1 MPNIMTMTG
10 YKAYKACSPEETV
23 FNIRRILHELGI
35 VINEKSYSK
44 DGLYA
49 CRLTINNEGLS
60 KLNIG
65 TNGKGRSYEYAL
77 ASGYAELMERLQC
90 GLLLKDSALHYLS
103 NDYLGTL
110 PNDSKFKKFFK
121 QHEYHVPE
129 KDMETVSFSLD
140 EIWSRYS
147 KDLMAMFPSVSS
159 SDEIKSCLAE
169 LLGRKGVKC
178 VPVYSY
184 LDKKVIPYPMDLVLL
199 GMGSN
204 GMCAGNCPEEA
215 LLQGFCEVFER
226 HAMKEIFVKEMTPP
240 TIPPDTFIG
249 TSIYDK
255 IKELEKVR
263 GYEFVIK
270 DCSLGIG
277 LPVIGVI
284 IIDRENGRYN
294 FKLGS
299 DFVPHIALERC
310 ITEVYQSNKGAIMLP
325 LLHNDGRDVEAEYY
339 KALANGTGQWPDSI
353 FMETPSYAFSGFNE
367 KLGQSNSSDLAY
379 ACELVTSLGGNL
391 YIRDNSYL
399 GFPAYS
405 VIAPS
410 LGGVQLSLNKLLTAS
425 KNSPECLGDKLLHGK
440 IESFGVMIDH
450 MARAV
455 EYNQENGDKFDFNS
469 IIPFCCEQELQ
480 DVDANLFLCMAYYMK
495 RDYTH
500 SLEYLEKFLCG
511 KDYEDSY
518 YFAVADYIRHF
529 LVEGRDRLDVSAL
542 LAKKY
547 GAEIS
552 GDIFEDL
559 EDPDNIFKYYD
570 FPKRFDVDSWIEE
583 GSLFVPAIKIL
594 RRLYLFRRDHM
605 VDQNNL
611 SALFG

>member
-1 MPNIMTMTG
+1 MTK
-10 YKAYKACSPEETV
+10 YKSYKACSPEETV
-23 FNIRRILHELGI
+23 FNIRRILHGLGI

-60 KLNIG
+60 RLNIG

-90 GLLLKDSALHYLS
+90 GLLLKDSALQYLS
-103 NDYLGTL
+103 EDYLGSL
-110 PNDSKFKKFFK
+110 PDDSKFKKFFS
-121 QHEYHVPE
+121 QQEYQVP
-129 KDMETVSFSLD
+129 DMDVEAVSFSLD
-140 EIWSRYS
+140 EIWFRYS
-147 KDLMAMFPSVSS
+147 KDLMDMFPSAS
-159 SDEIKSCLAE
+159 SDEEIKSCLSE
-169 LLGRKGVKC
+169 LLGGKDIKC
-178 VPVYSY
+178 LPVYSY
-184 LDKKVIPYPMDLVLL
+184 LDKKVIPYPMDLVFL

-226 HAMKEIFVKEMTPP
+226 YAMREVFVKKMTPP
-240 TIPPDTFIG
+240 TIPLEKFIG

-255 IKELEKVR
+255 IKDLEKVG
-263 GYEFVIK
+263 GYEFIIK

-284 IIDRENGRYN
+284 ILDRENGKYN

-310 ITEVYQSNKGAIMLP
+310 ITETYQSNQGAIMLP
-325 LLHNDGRDVEAEYY
+325 ILHNAGGDVESEYY

-353 FMETPSYAFSGFNE
+353 FMDTPSYAFSGINE
-367 KLGQSNSSDLAY
+367 KLGLSNSSDLAY
-379 ACELVTSLGGNL
+379 ACDLVTSLGGNL

-410 LGGVQLSLNKLLTAS
+410 LGGVQLSLNRLITAS

-440 IESFGVMIDH
+440 IESFRAMIDH
-450 MARAV
+450 MAKAV
-455 EYNQENGDKFDFNS
+455 EYNQDNGDRFDFNA

-495 RDYTH
+495 RDYTR
-500 SLEYLEKFLCG
+500 SLEYLEQFLCG

-518 YFAVADYIRHF
+518 YFAVADYIRY
-529 LVEGRDRLDVSAL
+529 LIIEGKSPQDVSAL
-542 LAKKY
+542 LTKKY
-547 GAEIS
+547 GGDIS
-552 GDIFEDL
+552 GDIFEDM

-570 FPKRFDVDSWIEE
+570 FPRRFNVDSWIEDD
-583 GSLFVPAIKIL
+583 SLFVPAIKLL
-594 RRLYLFRRDHM
+594 RRLYLFRRDHV
-605 VDQNNL
+605 VDQDNL
-611 SALFG
+611 SVLFG